1 MRSFVG
7 GVAVFAWSES
17 TPMAHF
23 GASAVLAAVTASK
36 TPFPDAPEAW
46 YTMSAPPSSSPRAT
60 SVAFAGSLKPV
71 KSPAGVRY
79 LLSIWMFGATAFAPA
94 A

>member
-23 GASAVLAAVTASK
+23 GACAGRGAASN
-36 TPFPDAPEAW
+36 TPLPDAPEAW
-46 YTMSAPPSSSPRAT
+46 
-60 SVAFAGSLKPV
+60 
-71 KSPAGVRY
+71 
-79 LLSIWMFGATAFAPA
+79 
-94 A
+94 